1 MVNWR
6 DNEHTMVNRSDNRCL
21 AEETSLEGALGSSGT
36 TTTPGAPATFSV
48 EIPLLNSSS
57 LIRSSPDM
65 TVILFLC
72 HVKDDFVCKALTEQQ
87 LQEHAVKESE
97 NVGGEDL
104 RGKREI

>member
-1 MVNWR
+1 
-6 DNEHTMVNRSDNRCL
+6 MVNRSDNRCL

-36 TTTPGAPATFSV
+36 TT
-48 EIPLLNSSS
+48 
-57 LIRSSPDM
+57 IRSSPDM